1 MLKVRHQ
8 ELESSIK
15 GTTVKINFEK
25 CDELLAKIN
34 ADNDTIYLKLD
45 SNLEVS
51 ALLVSAN
58 VDTNKIFFSE
68 RLRDDLFNNFN
79 VGQHIQRQNWETQCP
94 L

>member
-1 MLKVRHQ
+1 MKVRHQ

-51 ALLVSAN
+51 ALLVSTSTMLTLKN
-58 VDTNKIFFSE
+58 IF
-68 RLRDDLFNNFN
+68 LR
-79 VGQHIQRQNWETQCP
+79 ETP
-94 L
+94 R